1 MTINSLCLLT
11 NEDLPLVLRVVGDV
25 EGPIL
30 QLVLRPRQSDRMET
44 ILRHIHISVNPQSSL
59 MKLFTL
65 MVYNKA
71 K

>member
-44 ILRHIHISVNPQSSL
+44 ILRHIHISEIN
-59 MKLFTL
+59 
-65 MVYNKA
+65 
-71 K
+71 

>member
-1 MTINSLCLLT
+1 MITEFTPHYPSCMTINSLCLLT

-44 ILRHIHISVNPQSSL
+44 ILRHIHISEIN
-59 MKLFTL
+59 
-65 MVYNKA
+65 
-71 K
+71 